1 MRGSANIMTS
11 KKESGPRC
19 VALVGPYL
27 SGKTTLLESILNM
40 TGATTRKGEV
50 NVGNTVGDS
59 SAEARARGMSVETN
73 VATTTFMGE
82 CLTFMD
88 CPGSVEFQQDGR
100 NAVMGV
106 DAAVVVIDAEI
117 QWPLTLAPILKNLEE
132 LGVPTAIFV
141 NKLDK
146 AQGSV
151 GDLIDKLRLFSDRPL
166 VMRHLPLRNGD
177 EVTGYIDLASERAYQ
192 YKVNAPSELLDV
204 PNDMIE
210 REQEAR
216 YTLLET
222 LADFDDHLM
231 EELLEDIT
239 PPKEEVYRD
248 LAVDFQNGE
257 IVPVFLGS
265 AESDNGV
272 HRLLKAL
279 RHETPEVS
287 VTAERLGLDADGPAI
302 AQVLKTYHTAHGGK
316 LSVVRVLRGTIED
329 GDHMSGDRVS
339 GINSMLGA
347 DTKKML
353 KAVVGDTVAL
363 GRMEDAKTGD
373 SLVPKGSAYVDLPKA
388 NIPMPIYGQAIA
400 VANRNDEVK
409 LTGAI
414 GKLID
419 EDQSITL
426 AMNQDTHELILWGQG
441 EMHLHIALDRLKNR
455 YGLEVTTQPP
465 GVPYKEAIRKSMTQ
479 RGKFKRQ
486 SGGHGQFGDVVLDIK
501 PLPRGTGFEFNQTI
515 KGGSVP
521 KQYIQSV
528 EAGVKDYLVKG
539 PLGFPVVDVSVTL
552 TDGSY
557 HSVDSSDLA
566 FRTAGRLAM
575 SEAMPQCKSVILEPI
590 LNVNITIPSDFTSKV
605 NGVISSRRGQ
615 ILGFNGKEGWT
626 GWDIVQAHIP
636 QSEVHDL
643 IIDLRSLSHGVSSFT
658 WEFDHLTELVGKEAE
673 QVLAA
678 SKAANARN

>member
-1 MRGSANIMTS
+1 MRGAAKDMSS
-11 KKESGPRC
+11 KNASGPRC
-19 VALVGPYL
+19 VALLGPYL
-27 SGKTTLLESILNM
+27 SGKTTLLESILHM
-40 TGATTRKGEV
+40 TGATSRKGQV
-50 NVGNTVGDS
+50 SAGNTVGDS
-59 SAEARARGMSVETN
+59 SQEARARNMSVETN

-82 CLTFMD
+82 SLTFLD

-100 NAVMGV
+100 NAALGV
-106 DAAVVVIDAEI
+106 DAAVVVVDAEI
-117 QWPLTLAPILKNLEE
+117 HWPVTLAPILKNLEE

-151 GDLIDKLRLFSDRPL
+151 GELIEKLRHFSGRPL
-166 VMRHLPLRNGD
+166 VMRHLPLRDGGRI
-177 EVTGYIDLASERAYQ
+177 TGYIDVASERAYRYQ
-192 YKVNAPSELLDV
+192 VNGPSEMLDL
-204 PNDMIE
+204 PDDMLE

-239 PPKEEVYRD
+239 PPKEEIYRD
-248 LAVDFQNGE
+248 LSADFQQAE
-257 IVPVFLGS
+257 IVPVFLGA

-279 RHETPEVS
+279 RHETPEIS
-287 VTAERLGLDADGPAI
+287 ATAERLGIDGNEPVS
-302 AQVLKTYHTAHGGK
+302 QVLKTYHTPHGGK
-316 LSVVRVLRGTIED
+316 LSVARVLSGTIND
-329 GDHMSGDRVS
+329 GDVLNGERVS
-339 GINSMLGA
+339 GLFSMLGA
-347 DTKKML
+347 ETTKKRT
-353 KAVVGDTVAL
+353 ATVGDTVAL
-363 GRMEDAKTGD
+363 GRLEDVKTGD
-373 SLVPKGSAYVDLPKA
+373 VLVPKGNPTVSLPRA
-388 NIPMPIYGQAIA
+388 DVPMPIYGQAIT

-419 EDQSITL
+419 EDASISL
-426 AMNQDTHELILWGQG
+426 AMNRDTHELILWGQG

-455 YGLEVTTQPP
+455 YSLAVTTQPP
-465 GVPYKEAIRKSMTQ
+465 GVPYKEAIRKGMTQ
-479 RGKFKRQ
+479 RGRFKRQ
-486 SGGHGQFGDVVLDIK
+486 TGGHGQFGDVVLDIK

-515 KGGSVP
+515 KGGNVP
-521 KQYIQSV
+521 RQYIPSV

-539 PLGFPVVDVSVTL
+539 PLGFPVVDLSVTL

-557 HSVDSSDLA
+557 HTVDSSDLA
-566 FRTAGRLAM
+566 FRTAGRMAM
-575 SEAMPQCKSVILEPI
+575 SEAMPQCSSVILEPI
-590 LNVNITIPSDFTSKV
+590 LNVEITIPSEFTSKV

-615 ILGFNGKEGWT
+615 ILGFDGKEGWT
-626 GWDIVQAHIP
+626 GWDVVHAHMP

-658 WEFDHLTELVGKEAE
+658 WEFDHLSELVGKEAE

-678 SKAANARN
+678 SRSASGA

>member
-106 DAAVVVIDAEI
+106 DAAVVVVDAEI